1 MSRSPTSDQ
10 ASYMTLSVQENR
22 PLITNLNTRNLITI
36 RKAQNQDAERIAV
49 LCQQLDYQASAQVV
63 LTRLQQMQQDQQH
76 VIYIYVAD
84 LGSEP
89 VVGWAHAHICDL
101 VIMPPQALLL
111 GLVVDQSHR
120 GCGIGR
126 RLMQQIEQ
134 WASERKCDAVLV
146 RSNVKRQ
153 QAHTFYQKIGYTN
166 TKQSKVFSKV
176 LSQTT

>member
-1 MSRSPTSDQ
+1 
-10 ASYMTLSVQENR
+10 MTLSGKENR
-22 PLITNLNTRNLITI
+22 PLITNVNNSNLITI
-36 RKAQNQDAERIAV
+36 RKAQNQDAERMAV
-49 LCQQLDYQASAQVV
+49 LCQQLDYQASPQAV

-76 VIYIYVAD
+76 VIYVAD
-84 LGSEP
+84 LASEQ
-89 VVGWAHAHICDL
+89 VVGWAHAHVCHL
-101 VIMPPQALLL
+101 VMMPPQALLL
-111 GLVVDQSHR
+111 GLVVDQEYR

-126 RLMQQIEQ
+126 CLMQQVEQ

-176 LSQTT
+176 LSQT